1 MTGQLDPHSSI
12 AVRIGAVN
20 ARAGSAQHRI
30 FDHVARH
37 PTDVLL
43 SSANEIAAAVGAS
56 DATVIRTVQKLG
68 YHGLRDFKE
77 DLRAAVNGVAAAR
90 PRSSSP
96 RRGTRPGPSRRGA
109 PRDMHAELREM
120 IMTGELTSGIHVTES
135 ELAAR
140 LGVSRT
146 PVREALRTLE
156 RNGLV
161 VRSHQGITVPTQTRA
176 EMNEVYDAHILLNGA
191 LVRRASERRSATDV
205 DTLRQLNDA
214 MHAMPAELAGSWEA
228 AAANRRF
235 HEATWEIARDRTL
248 QALVRQL
255 NDQLDLW
262 PGTTLNAPG
271 RWVESVA
278 EHDQLI
284 DAIEARDADG
294 AETIATRHLEAARR
308 IRHTLL
314 SR

>member
-1 MTGQLDPHSSI
+1 VTGQLDPHSSV
-12 AVRIGAVN
+12 AARIGAVS

-68 YHGLRDFKE
+68 YNGLREFKE
-77 DLRAAVNGVAAAR
+77 DLRAAVSVAAPTR
-90 PRSSSP
+90 PKPQP
-96 RRGTRPGPSRRGA
+96 RRASRPATGRRSI

-120 IMTGELTSGIHVTES
+120 IMAGELTSGVHVTES

-214 MHAMPAELAGSWEA
+214 MHRMPVELAGSWEA

-271 RWVESVA
+271 RWVESLD
-278 EHDQLI
+278 EHDLLI
-284 DAIEARDADG
+284 DAIEARDADE
-294 AETIATRHLEAARR
+294 AEAVATRHLEAARR

>member
-1 MTGQLDPHSSI
+1 MAGQLDPHSSV
-12 AVRIGAVN
+12 ATRIGAVN
-20 ARAGSAQHRI
+20 ARAGSAQRRI
-30 FDHVARH
+30 VDYVARH
-37 PTDVLL
+37 PTDALL
-43 SSANEIAAAVGAS
+43 SSANEIAAAVGTS

-68 YHGLRDFKE
+68 YHGLREFKE
-77 DLRAAVNGVAAAR
+77 DLRAAVNGAGPAR
-90 PRSSSP
+90 PRTSSP
-96 RRGTRPGPSRRGA
+96 RRSPRAANGRRSA

-120 IMTGELTSGIHVTES
+120 IMSGELTSGVHVTES

-161 VRSHQGITVPTQTRA
+161 VRSHQGITVPAQTRA

-214 MHAMPAELAGSWEA
+214 MHAMPVELAGSWEA

-271 RWVESVA
+271 RWVESLA

-284 DAIEARDADG
+284 DAIEGRDADG
-294 AETIATRHLEAARR
+294 AEAIATRHLEAARR
-308 IRHTLL
+308 IRHSLL

>member
-1 MTGQLDPHSSI
+1 
-12 AVRIGAVN
+12 
-20 ARAGSAQHRI
+20 
-30 FDHVARH
+30 
-37 PTDVLL
+37 
-43 SSANEIAAAVGAS
+43 
-56 DATVIRTVQKLG
+56 
-68 YHGLRDFKE
+68 
-77 DLRAAVNGVAAAR
+77 
-90 PRSSSP
+90 
-96 RRGTRPGPSRRGA
+96 
-109 PRDMHAELREM
+109 M
-120 IMTGELTSGIHVTES
+120 IMTGELTSGVHVTEA

-161 VRSHQGITVPTQTRA
+161 VRSHLGITIPTQSRA

-191 LVRRASERRSATDV
+191 LLRRASERRSATDI
-205 DTLRQLNDA
+205 DTLRHLNDQ
-214 MHAMPAELAGSWEA
+214 MRSLPPEQSGSWDA

-271 RWVESVA
+271 RWLDSLD
-278 EHDQLI
+278 EHDQLV
-284 DAIEARDADG
+284 DAIEARDG
-294 AETIATRHLEAARR
+294 VEAEAIITRHLEAARR

>member
-1 MTGQLDPHSSI
+1 MTGQLDPTSSV
-12 AVRIGAVN
+12 AARIGAVS
-20 ARAGSAQHRI
+20 ARPGSAQHRI
-30 FDHVARH
+30 LDHVARH

-43 SSANEIAAAVGAS
+43 SSANEIGAAVGAS

-68 YHGLRDFKE
+68 YDGLREFKE
-77 DLRAAVNGVAAAR
+77 DLRVAVDAAAPGR
-90 PRSSSP
+90 PRPHTP
-96 RRGTRPGPSRRGA
+96 RRTSRLTNGRKNP
-109 PRDMHAELREM
+109 PRDMHAELRQM
-120 IMTGELTSGIHVTES
+120 IMAGELTSGVHVTES

-161 VRSHQGITVPTQTRA
+161 VRGHQGITVPTQSRA

-205 DTLRQLNDA
+205 DTLRQLNDT
-214 MHAMPAELAGSWEA
+214 MHRMPAELAGSWEA

-271 RWVESVA
+271 RWEESLV
-278 EHDQLI
+278 EHDLLI
-284 DAIEARDADG
+284 DAIEARDADE
-294 AETIATRHLEAARR
+294 AEAIAAKHLEAARR
-308 IRHTLL
+308 IRHALL
-314 SR
+314 AR

>member
-1 MTGQLDPHSSI
+1 MTGQLDPNSSV
-12 AVRIGAVN
+12 AARIGSLDAPE
-20 ARAGSAQHRI
+20 GSAQQR
-30 FDHVARH
+30 FLAYVTQH

-43 SSANEIAAAVGAS
+43 SSANEIAAAVGTS
-56 DATVIRTVQKLG
+56 DATVIRTVQKLR
-68 YHGLRDFKE
+68 YVGLRDFKE
-77 DLRAAVNGVAAAR
+77 DLRDGLSVGAAAR
-90 PRSSSP
+90 SQPRVPREDRLVPRKSP
-96 RRGTRPGPSRRGA
+96 N
-109 PRDMHAELREM
+109 RDMYAELRQM
-120 IMTGELTSGIHVTES
+120 IMAGELTAGVHVTET

-156 RNGLV
+156 LNGLV
-161 VRSHQGITVPTQTRA
+161 VRSHLGITIPSQSRA

-205 DTLRQLNDA
+205 EMLRQLNDA
-214 MHAMPAELAGSWEA
+214 LRAIPPDQTGSWDA
-228 AAANRRF
+228 AAGNRRF

-248 QALVRQL
+248 RALVRQL

-271 RWVESVA
+271 RWAESLA
-278 EHDQLI
+278 EHDQLV
-284 DAIEARDADG
+284 DAIEARDG
-294 AETIATRHLEAARR
+294 EQAEQIITTHLEAARR

-314 SR
+314 AR

>member
-1 MTGQLDPHSSI
+1 MTGRLDLDSTI
-12 AVRIGAVN
+12 AARLRSLD
-20 ARAGSAQHRI
+20 ARAGSAQQRI
-30 FDHVARH
+30 LAHVAQH

-43 SSANEIAAAVGAS
+43 SSANEIAAAVGTS

-68 YHGLRDFKE
+68 YVGLRDFKE
-77 DLRAAVNGVAAAR
+77 DLRTGLAVGSTARAAPKPAR
-90 PRSSSP
+90 APDRAV
-96 RRGTRPGPSRRGA
+96 TRKSA
-109 PRDMHAELREM
+109 NRDMHAELRQM
-120 IMTGELTSGIHVTES
+120 IMAGELTAGIHVTES

-161 VRSHQGITVPTQTRA
+161 VRSHLGITIPSQSRA
-176 EMNEVYDAHILLNGA
+176 EMNEVYDAHILLNVA

-205 DTLRQLNDA
+205 DTLRQLNEA
-214 MHAMPAELAGSWEA
+214 MRAIPMERTGSWDA

-271 RWVESVA
+271 RWSESLT
-278 EHDQLI
+278 EHDLLV
-284 DAIEARDADG
+284 DAIEARDG
-294 AETIATRHLEAARR
+294 HQAEQIITKHLEAARR
-308 IRHTLL
+308 IRHSLL

>member
-1 MTGQLDPHSSI
+1 MAGQLDPRS
-12 AVRIGAVN
+12 AVSARISALN
-20 ARAGSAQHRI
+20 SRAGSAQDRI
-30 FDHVARH
+30 LGYVAQH

-43 SSANEIAAAVGAS
+43 SSAHEIGAAVGTS
-56 DATVIRTVQKLG
+56 DATVIRTVQRLG
-68 YHGLRDFKE
+68 YAGLRDFKS
-77 DLRAAVNGVAAAR
+77 DLRGAVGAPLPTRPAAK
-90 PRSSSP
+90 PP
-96 RRGTRPGPSRRGA
+96 RRPPVGRKNP
-109 PRDMHAELREM
+109 PRDIHAELRQL
-120 IMTGELTSGIHVTES
+120 IMAGELTAGVHVTES

-161 VRSHQGITVPTQTRA
+161 VRNHQGITVPTQTRA
-176 EMNEVYDAHILLNGA
+176 EMNEVYDAHILLNRA
-191 LVRRASERRSATDV
+191 LVRRASERRSTTDV

-214 MHAMPAELAGSWEA
+214 MRQLPDDQAGSWEA
-228 AAANRRF
+228 SAANRRF
-235 HEATWEIARDRTL
+235 HEATWETARDRTL

-262 PGTTLNAPG
+262 PGTTLDAPG
-271 RWVESVA
+271 RWSESLD
-278 EHDQLI
+278 EHDLLI
-284 DAIEARDADG
+284 DAIEARDGDD
-294 AETIATRHLEAARR
+294 AEAIITRHLDAARR

>member
-1 MTGQLDPHSSI
+1 MTDRLDPDSSVI
-12 AVRIGAVN
+12 ARFSALD
-20 ARAGSAQHRI
+20 ARAGSAQQRI
-30 FDHVARH
+30 LEYLSQH
-37 PTDVLL
+37 PTDALL
-43 SSANEIAAAVGAS
+43 ASASKIGASVGAS

-68 YHGLRDFKE
+68 YPGLREFKE
-77 DLRAAVNGVAAAR
+77 ALRAALVNPSA
-90 PRSSSP
+90 PRSTRPP
-96 RRGTRPGPSRRGA
+96 RRSPTSVTGRRGA
-109 PRDMHAELREM
+109 PRDMHAELRQM
-120 IMTGELTSGIHVTES
+120 IMTGELTSGVHVTEA

-161 VRSHQGITVPTQTRA
+161 VRSHLGITIPTQSRA

-191 LVRRASERRSATDV
+191 LLRRASERRSATDI
-205 DTLRQLNDA
+205 DTLRHLNDQ
-214 MHAMPAELAGSWEA
+214 MRSLPPEQSGSWDA

-271 RWVESVA
+271 RWLDSLD
-278 EHDQLI
+278 EHDQLV
-284 DAIEARDADG
+284 DAIEARDG
-294 AETIATRHLEAARR
+294 VEAEAIITRHLEAARR